1 MIETLTWWLLLELI
15 GIAVL
20 PIAFRFFRHLPDRG
34 YAFIKPLGLLL
45 LAYPFWL
52 LTTFG
57 FLSNTRGAILGVGI
71 VVGGCAW
78 YFGTR
83 SQNTEDR
90 LQITDDKAPTE
101 NPNPNSQDPTSNLLP
116 PTSISQSPTL
126 VPHASAGVSSLQLFY
141 WLKQNRSY
149 IIAVELVF
157 TISFFAWAFFRAY
170 TPDISATEKPME
182 FAFLNGILQS
192 DHFPPRD
199 PWLAG
204 YAISYYYFGY
214 IIIAMLTQ
222 LSGVLPSI
230 AFNLAIAL
238 LFALSATGAYGL
250 VYNLIAKSQLPNP
263 NSRSP
268 ISKLSIS
275 PSLFFPLFA
284 PIFLVLIGNLEGLFE
299 SLHSFG
305 IGSPDFWNWLDIKQL
320 AEVPITGSLA
330 PSDNWWWW
338 RASRVVHDVVRGG
351 TQEVIDEF
359 PQFSFLLGDMHP
371 HVLALPFTLLTLAA
385 ALNLL
390 NSKLK
395 IQNSN
400 GGKRFWDLGFGL
412 WDFSLLP
419 LILGGL
425 FFLNT
430 WDILPYGFILVAA
443 FAFAR
448 YRAENRWDSLAT
460 RDLSSFVIA
469 LGALSVLLYF
479 PFYLGFQSQAGG
491 ILPVLFVKTRL
502 QQYLVMFGLFVFIL
516 GVFLLRVL
524 FQRAERSAD
533 SFSLAVTSA
542 APFFGFP
549 MLIALI
555 AMLVVVLI
563 SSVRDS
569 IAAFMPGST
578 GNPLSDILGAFVM
591 PLATNPWLYL
601 LLASIL
607 TLTLYLL
614 RARIAQL
621 DSTTMFVL
629 LITFTGFLLTYGV
642 EFVYLRDQ
650 FGSRM
655 NTVFKFYFQTW
666 TLFSVAAGYAVYHL
680 SALRNVFAR
689 AVWFT
694 CLAILLAASLVYPT
708 FAIPSRAD
716 NFNRTAM
723 LDGLQ
728 YIQNI
733 SRGDYDAIQWLR
745 GNAPRGSVIVEAVGD
760 AYSYGNRISMATGLP
775 TPLGWINHENQWRGS
790 SKLFK
795 DEVAGIDREAD
806 VKRIYQSLDAAET
819 LTLLTKYDIKFVV
832 VGGMEKNKYG
842 LSSAQLNKF
851 NRILKLA
858 YESGDARIY
867 AR

>member
-1 MIETLTWWLLLELI
+1 MFETLFWWFLVELI

-20 PIAFRFFRHLPDRG
+20 PVAFRYFGNLPDRG

-57 FLSNTRGAILGVGI
+57 VFSNTRGAILGVGI
-71 VVGGCAW
+71 GVAGCAW

-83 SQNTEDR
+83 GQSAGDRTQTEDP
-90 LQITDDKAPTE
+90 ISNFETPT
-101 NPNPNSQDPTSNLLP
+101 PKPQLLD
-116 PTSISQSPTL
+116 
-126 VPHASAGVSSLQLFY
+126 
-141 WLKQNRSY
+141 WLEQNRSY
-149 IIAVELVF
+149 ILAAELVF
-157 TISFFAWAFFRAY
+157 TLAFFGWAFFRAY

-182 FAFLNGILQS
+182 FAFLNGVLQS
-192 DHFPPRD
+192 DHFPPHD

-214 IIIAMLTQ
+214 IMVALLTQ
-222 LSGVLPSI
+222 LSGVVPSI

-250 VYNLIAKSQLPNP
+250 AYNLIANYKSRNAKADAPDSNNQLLGTNYQ
-263 NSRSP
+263 
-268 ISKLSIS
+268 
-275 PSLFFPLFA
+275 SLFFPLFA

-299 SLHSFG
+299 SLHTYG
-305 IGSPDFWNWLDIKQL
+305 LGSADFWNWLDIKQL
-320 AEVPITGSLA
+320 ADAPITGSLA

-338 RASRVVHDVVRGG
+338 RASRVVHDVVSGG

-371 HVLALPFTLLTLAA
+371 HVLALPFTLLALAA

-390 NSKLK
+390 NSHLT
-395 IQNSN
+395 IDNSN
-400 GGKRFWDLGFGL
+400 NRFWNLGIGL

-419 LILGGL
+419 LMLGGL

-430 WDILPYGFILVAA
+430 WDILPYGFILVMA

-448 YRAENRWDSLAT
+448 YRAEDRWDALAT
-460 RDLSSFVIA
+460 RDLVRFVIA
-469 LGALSVLLYF
+469 LGVLCVLLYF

-491 ILPVLFVKTRL
+491 ILPVLFVKTRFP
-502 QQYLVMFGLFVFIL
+502 QYLVMFGLFVFIL
-516 GVFLLRVL
+516 GSFLLYMVK
-524 FQRAERSAD
+524 ERSELVPER
-533 SFSLAVTSA
+533 FSKIVTSA

-549 MLIALI
+549 ILIALMAI
-555 AMLVVVLI
+555 FVVVAVPP
-563 SSVRDS
+563 VRDS
-569 IAAFMPGST
+569 IAAFLPGAT
-578 GNPLSDILGAFVM
+578 GNPLADILNAFVS
-591 PLATNPWLYL
+591 PLVNDPWLYL
-601 LLASIL
+601 LLATIL
-607 TLTLYLL
+607 TTALYLL
-614 RARIAQL
+614 RTRLNQL
-621 DSTTMFVL
+621 DPTTVFVL
-629 LITFTGFLLTYGV
+629 LIAFTGFLLTYGV

-650 FGSRM
+650 FATRM

-666 TLFSVAAGYAVYHL
+666 TLFSVAAGYAVWYL
-680 SALRNVFAR
+680 STKLNDIAR
-689 AVWFT
+689 AGWFVG
-694 CLAILLAASLVYPT
+694 LSVLLIASVVYPT
-708 FAIPSRAD
+708 FAIPTRAD
-716 NFNRTAM
+716 NFKGTAT

-733 SRGDYDAIQWLR
+733 SRGDYDVIQWLR
-745 GNAPRGSVIVEAVGD
+745 QNAPRGSVIVEAVGD
-760 AYSYGNRISMATGLP
+760 AYSYGNRISMATGLA
-775 TPLGWINHENQWRGS
+775 TPLGWVNHENQWRGS

-795 DEVAGIDREAD
+795 DDAAGIDREAD
-806 VKRIYQSLDAAET
+806 VRRIYQSLDAQET

-832 VGGMEKNKYG
+832 VGGLEKNKYG

>member
-1 MIETLTWWLLLELI
+1 MFETLTWWLLVELI

-20 PIAFRFFRHLPDRG
+20 PIAFRFFRNLPDRG

-71 VVGGCAW
+71 VVAGCAW

-83 SQNTEDR
+83 QQSIDVRPQTE
-90 LQITDDKAPTE
+90 
-101 NPNPNSQDPTSNLLP
+101 DPTSNFQP
-116 PTSISQSPTL
+116 PTSNPSTSLRTSLQSPI
-126 VPHASAGVSSLQLFY
+126 SNLQLLD
-141 WLKQNRSY
+141 WLKQDRSY
-149 IIAVELVF
+149 IIATEIVF

-214 IIIAMLTQ
+214 IIVAMLTQ

-250 VYNLIAKSQLPNP
+250 VYNLISNFQHPTSNLQK
-263 NSRSP
+263 P
-268 ISKLSIS
+268 ISQSLN
-275 PSLFFPLFA
+275 LFFPLFA

-299 SLHSFG
+299 ALHSAG
-305 IGSPDFWNWLDIKQL
+305 LGSPGFWNWLDVKQL

-351 TQEVIDEF
+351 SQEVIDEF

-371 HVLALPFTLLTLAA
+371 HVLALPFTLLALAA

-390 NSKLK
+390 RDTQHAIHSVRSL
-395 IQNSN
+395 
-400 GGKRFWDLGFGL
+400 FTV
-412 WDFSLLP
+412 DFILLP

-443 FAFAR
+443 FAIAR
-448 YRAENRWDSLAT
+448 YRVANSWDKSAT
-460 RDLSSFVIA
+460 RDFAFFVIA

-502 QQYLVMFGLFVFIL
+502 QQYLVMFGLFVFVL
-516 GVFLLRVL
+516 GCFLI
-524 FQRAERSAD
+524 RALKERGEPASER
-533 SFSLAVTSA
+533 FNNIVTSA
-542 APFFGFP
+542 ASFFGFP
-549 MLIALI
+549 ILIALVAI
-555 AMLVVVLI
+555 LVVVAVPPI
-563 SSVRDS
+563 RDS
-569 IAAFMPGST
+569 IAAFLPGST
-578 GNPLSDILGAFVM
+578 GNPLADILGAFVA
-591 PLATNPWLYL
+591 PLANDPWLYL
-601 LLASIL
+601 LLATIL
-607 TLTLYLL
+607 ATTLYLF
-614 RARIAQL
+614 RTRIRQL
-621 DSTTMFVL
+621 DSTTIFVL
-629 LITFTGFLLTYGV
+629 LISFTGFLLTYGV

-650 FGSRM
+650 FATRM

-666 TLFSVAAGYAVYHL
+666 TVFSIAAGYAVWHL
-680 SALRNVFAR
+680 ATKLNGIAR
-689 AVWFT
+689 AGWFVGFAV
-694 CLAILLAASLVYPT
+694 LFAASLVYPT

-716 NFNRTAM
+716 NFKGAAT

-728 YIQNI
+728 YIQNVN
-733 SRGDYDAIQWLR
+733 RGDYDAIQWLR
-745 GNAPRGSVIVEAVGD
+745 TNAPRGSVIVEAVGD

-790 SKLFK
+790 SRLFK
-795 DEVAGIDREAD
+795 DDAAGIDREAD
-806 VKRIYQSLDAAET
+806 VRRIYQSLDPAET
-819 LTLLTKYDIKFVV
+819 LTLLAKYDIKFVV
-832 VGGMEKNKYG
+832 VGGMEKSKYG
-842 LSSAQLNKF
+842 LASAQLNKF
-851 NRILKLA
+851 TRMLKLA